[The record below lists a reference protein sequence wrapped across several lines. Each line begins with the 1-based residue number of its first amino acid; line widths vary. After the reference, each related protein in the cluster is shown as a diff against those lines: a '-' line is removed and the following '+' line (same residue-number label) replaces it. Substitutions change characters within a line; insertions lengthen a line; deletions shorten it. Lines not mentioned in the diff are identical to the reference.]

1 MLYFFLAGMTKFIHA
16 VLRRLNVL
24 AQTGGS
30 KMKDQNTPDLF
41 PEFGTHVRELV
52 RTEDPDT
59 SHEAAQKVDTARLEQ
74 MVYEVILQYPNG
86 ATGDEIMRH
95 FPDHGVQ
102 TISPRYAPL
111 IRKGFIEDTG
121 ERRKGSSGRS
131 QRVMRAVK

>member
-1 MLYFFLAGMTKFIHA
+1 MFSFQQVMTKFVHA
-16 VLRRLNVL
+16 VSERLNKLV
-24 AQTGGS
+24 QIGGS

-41 PEFGTHVRELV
+41 PEFGTHPGELV

-59 SHEAAQKVDTARLEQ
+59 SHEAAQKVDTARLER
-74 MVYEVILQYPNG
+74 MVYEVIAKYPNG
-86 ATGDEIMRH
+86 VTGDEIMKH

-131 QRVMRAVK
+131 QRVMRALK

>member
-1 MLYFFLAGMTKFIHA
+1 M
-16 VLRRLNVL
+16 R
-24 AQTGGS
+24 
-30 KMKDQNTPDLF
+30 DPNTPDLF
-41 PEFGTHVRELV
+41 PDFGTHPVQLV

-59 SHEAAQKVDTARLEQ
+59 SHEAAQKVDTARLER

-86 ATGDEIMRH
+86 VTGDEIMRH
-95 FPDHGVQ
+95 FPHHGIQ

-131 QRVMRAVK
+131 QRVMRAKGEKND

>member
-1 MLYFFLAGMTKFIHA
+1 M
-16 VLRRLNVL
+16 R
-24 AQTGGS
+24 
-30 KMKDQNTPDLF
+30 DPNTPDLF
-41 PEFGTHVRELV
+41 PTFGTHPVELV

-59 SHEAAQKVDTARLEQ
+59 SHEAAQKVDTARLER

-95 FPDHGVQ
+95 FPHHGIQ

-131 QRVMRAVK
+131 QRVMRAIIKGEDDDQLRPMETCNP